1 MEFIKNKTWLIKVP
15 EIVYNQM
22 MNTPEIGVIDII
34 PTTNSAPKVR
44 SRLTK
49 NFKAQNFNIFFD
61 SSDCYMY
68 FKEKR
73 NKVSKIKKIDYFGRF
88 VATDEAVSD
97 NVTKEVAKE
106 LHLEVKST
114 DTWGNILAYAFDE
127 YVEDKLVQPTFIT
140 DYPVEISPLTK
151 RKGDNPLLVERFE
164 FFVTGRE
171 LANAY
176 TELNDPIDQ
185 RGRFEHQMMLREAG
199 DDEANMIDEDFL
211 TAMEYGM
218 PPTGGMGMGID
229 RLVMLLTDSSS
240 IRDVIA
246 FPTMK
251 PLANS

>member
-73 NKVSKIKKIDYFGRF
+73 NKDSKIKKIDYFGRF

-97 NVTKEVAKE
+97 NVTKQVAEEQISNTPSVLTDTSKGRQNYESHNLSSIANALNKKRNVKKEIPVKKTRMPVEDLKTEIFNMFCSKSYLTAKE
-106 LHLEVKST
+106 IGKRLQQPESYLKQVLSEICDYIRTGPQKGNYELKRQFLKSNDERNQNT
-114 DTWGNILAYAFDE
+114 D
-127 YVEDKLVQPTFIT
+127 
-140 DYPVEISPLTK
+140 
-151 RKGDNPLLVERFE
+151 
-164 FFVTGRE
+164 
-171 LANAY
+171 
-176 TELNDPIDQ
+176 
-185 RGRFEHQMMLREAG
+185 
-199 DDEANMIDEDFL
+199 
-211 TAMEYGM
+211 
-218 PPTGGMGMGID
+218 
-229 RLVMLLTDSSS
+229 MLLDE
-240 IRDVIA
+240 
-246 FPTMK
+246 
-251 PLANS
+251 

>member
-1 MEFIKNKTWLIKVP
+1 MMDIAEERVNKSCLAVKGTDQITYEGQEISLATPFKRMTMIDAVKEYSGVDFSEFMGDT
-15 EIVYNQM
+15 E
-22 MNTPEIGVIDII
+22 
-34 PTTNSAPKVR
+34 
-44 SRLTK
+44 
-49 NFKAQNFNIFFD
+49 KA
-61 SSDCYMY
+61 
-68 FKEKR
+68 
-73 NKVSKIKKIDYFGRF
+73 
-88 VATDEAVSD
+88 
-97 NVTKEVAKE
+97 KEVAKE

-114 DTWGNILAYAFDE
+114 DTWGNILAAAFDE